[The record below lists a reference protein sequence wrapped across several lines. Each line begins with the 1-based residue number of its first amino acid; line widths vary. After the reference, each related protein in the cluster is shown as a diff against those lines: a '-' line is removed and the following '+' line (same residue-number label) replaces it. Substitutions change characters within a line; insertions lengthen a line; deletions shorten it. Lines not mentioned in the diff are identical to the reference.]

1 MIASIPRRIKGLK
14 RLVDEYFHL
23 EKKALI
29 EKHNELL
36 RVFDIRGS
44 KHPKHHHKNVRV
56 YISRKA
62 LKHCIERRKED
73 FSKHHP
79 PEQVKESVYFAI
91 ENFQETI
98 IDFDSYTFEPP
109 VKHFYVKDYSHVGKP
124 SLRVLLEMKE
134 ERLEIVSIHFHKNKK
149 K

>member
-29 EKHNELL
+29 EKHTELL

-44 KHPKHHHKNVRV
+44 KHPKHHHKNVKV

-73 FSKHHP
+73 LSKHHSY
-79 PEQVKESVYFAI
+79 EQVKESVYFAI
-91 ENFQETI
+91 EHFQETI

-109 VKHFYVKDYSHVGKP
+109 LKHFYVKDYSHVGKP